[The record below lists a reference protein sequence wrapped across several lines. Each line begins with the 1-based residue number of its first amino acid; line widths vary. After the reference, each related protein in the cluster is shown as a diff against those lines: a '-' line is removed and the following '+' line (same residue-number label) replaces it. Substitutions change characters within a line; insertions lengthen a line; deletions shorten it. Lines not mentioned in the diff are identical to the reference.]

1 MSSEHRD
8 LTMKFKFEKLGA
20 IDEAT
25 VELAPL
31 TVICG
36 RNNTGKTYITYAIYA
51 LLSSWRQLIGWQVSD
66 DDMRKL
72 QSSGTVAIDM
82 ENQFASRWEE
92 IRLKAGEN
100 WKDFLPQAL
109 AAPPERFKDTELSFD
124 FDLNDRWIKRA
135 FKKEYRSDKGRILF
149 SAEKPENSPII
160 EFVALRDED
169 SKDFPR
175 FALEDFVSQAL
186 LEAVLSPY
194 IPTVFMVST
203 ERTGAV
209 AFKEEL
215 NLTKN
220 KIVTLLTKMEAG
232 KETHLHPGKLFEA
245 VYKRGYP
252 LPVESNVQFVNRFG
266 SLEGRTGSFLDKHAD
281 LVTDFENIAG
291 GRYETDKDGVT
302 RFAPKGMS
310 VKLQLSEASSAARS
324 LVVFWYW
331 LKTQASVGDMLLIDE
346 PELNLHPEN
355 QRSFA
360 RLLAKLVNLG
370 IQVLIT
376 THSDTIIREFNT
388 LIMFAQ
394 NAPHMDAVRKE
405 FGYAPDESLAAESI
419 CLYVANGRP
428 RTASGRA
435 RRNSF
440 STLER
445 IPPDKKLG
453 LSAEIFDATII
464 EMGKMQDALRYG
476 AL

>member
-1 MSSEHRD
+1 M
-8 LTMKFKFEKLGA
+8 LFKFQNLGA

-51 LLSSWRQLIGWQVSD
+51 LLSSWRQLIGWNVTE

-72 QSSGTVAIDM
+72 QSSGAVAIDM
-82 ENQFASRWEE
+82 AVQFVNNWEQ
-92 IRLKAGEN
+92 IRKKAGEN
-100 WKDFLPQAL
+100 WKGYLTHAL
-109 AAPPERFKDTELSFD
+109 ASAPERFKDTLLSFEFEID
-124 FDLNDRWIKRA
+124 DTWIQRS
-135 FKKEYRSDKGRILF
+135 FKQEYRSDKGQILF
-149 SAEKPENSPII
+149 SAEKPEGSSIV
-160 EFVALRDED
+160 EFAALRDE
-169 SKDFPR
+169 SSNDFPR
-175 FALEDFVSQAL
+175 YALEDFVTQAL

-194 IPTVFMVST
+194 LPTVFMVST

-220 KIVTLLTKMEAG
+220 KIVTLLTKMESG
-232 KETHLHPGKLFEA
+232 KEMHPGKLFEA

-252 LPVESNVQFVNRFG
+252 LPVENNIQFVNRFG
-266 SLEGRTGSFLDKHAD
+266 SLEGLTSPFLAD
-281 LVTDFENIAG
+281 NPDLIEDFENIAG

-302 RFAPKGMS
+302 RFAPHGMR

-331 LKTQASVGDMLLIDE
+331 LKTQASKGDMLLIDE

-360 RLLAKLVNLG
+360 RLLVKIVNLG
-370 IQVLIT
+370 IRVLLT

-388 LIMFAQ
+388 LIMFSQ
-394 NAPHMDAVRKE
+394 NLSHIAKVRE
-405 FGYAPDESLAAESI
+405 NFGYATDETLHPQNI

-428 RTASGRA
+428 RTSTGRA
-435 RRNSF
+435 KRNSV
-440 STLER
+440 STLLK
-445 IPPDKKLG
+445 ITPDTKLG

-464 EMGKMQDALRYG
+464 EMGQVQDALRYG
-476 AL
+476 VE

>member
-1 MSSEHRD
+1 
-8 LTMKFKFEKLGA
+8 MKFEFSNLGA

-25 VELAPL
+25 VDLAPL

-36 RNNTGKTYITYAIYA
+36 KNNTGKTYITYAIHA

-66 DDMRKL
+66 DDMRIL

-82 ENQFASRWEE
+82 AVQFSSNWEE
-92 IRLKAGEN
+92 IRLKAGQN
-100 WKDFLPQAL
+100 WKDYLPQAL
-109 AAPPERFKDTELSFD
+109 AAPPHRFKDTKLSFD
-124 FDLNDRWIKRA
+124 FELDNTWIEKT
-135 FKKEYRSDKGRILF
+135 FKKDYRSDKGRIIF
-149 SAEKPENSPII
+149 SAEKQENSSVI
-160 EFVALRDED
+160 EFAALTDED
-169 SKDFPR
+169 SKHFPI

-186 LEAVLSPY
+186 LESVLSPY
-194 IPTVFMVST
+194 MPTVFMVST

-220 KIVTLLTKMEAG
+220 KIVTLLTKMETG
-232 KETHLHPGKLFEA
+232 KETNIHPGQLFEA

-266 SLEGRTGSFLDKHAD
+266 SLEGRTGSFFEEYPD
-281 LVTDFENIAG
+281 LVSDFENIAG
-291 GRYETDKDGVT
+291 GHYETDKDGVT
-302 RFAPKGMS
+302 RFAPQGMK

-331 LKTQASVGDMLLIDE
+331 LKTQAAIGDMLLIDE

-360 RLLAKLVNLG
+360 RLIAKLVKLG
-370 IQVLIT
+370 IRVLIT

-388 LIMFAQ
+388 LIMLSQ
-394 NAPHMDAVRKE
+394 NLPHMDNVRHK
-405 FGYAPDESLAAESI
+405 FGYAPDEMLPPESI

-428 RTASGRA
+428 RTITGRA
-435 RRNSF
+435 KRNSVA
-440 STLER
+440 SLEYFKA
-445 IPPDKKLG
+445 DKKLG
-453 LSAEIFDATII
+453 LSAEIFDSTII
-464 EMGKMQDALRYG
+464 EMGNIQDALRYG